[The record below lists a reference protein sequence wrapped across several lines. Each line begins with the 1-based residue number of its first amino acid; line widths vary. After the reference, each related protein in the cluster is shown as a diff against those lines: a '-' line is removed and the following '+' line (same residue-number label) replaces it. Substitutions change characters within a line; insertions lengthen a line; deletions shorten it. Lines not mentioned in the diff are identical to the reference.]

1 MLPLSSS
8 HSVASPEIVQA
19 GRVLR
24 ERSQRPDSV
33 IYLDSGRVLFGLLE
47 SGQLRHQLGMVEGP
61 IWLDAAPVLMNQTYP
76 VDIIADTQVSLRRIP
91 LPEFHKAYA
100 ELSRET
106 QTLVRDMASGYVQQT
121 ELAVSRLAQDAEA
134 RCAQWLLRHASP
146 AEDGSLQV
154 TLQQRKRLIAAQLGI
169 APETFSRVLRHLR
182 EHGLIAGTGNVL
194 SLPQPTALQ
203 NVARC

>member
-1 MLPLSSS
+1 MVPLTALQSTI
-8 HSVASPEIVQA
+8 PLEFIPA

-24 ERSQRPDSV
+24 ERSQQPDSV
-33 IYLDSGRVLFGLLE
+33 IYLESGRVLFGLLE

-61 IWLDAAPVLMNQTYP
+61 IWLDAAPFIMEQTYP
-76 VDIIADTQVSLRRIP
+76 VDIVAESLVSMRRIP
-91 LPEFHKAYA
+91 LEAFRKAYLG
-100 ELSRET
+100 LSPET
-106 QTLVRDMASGYVQQT
+106 QTLVRDMAAGYCQRT

-134 RCAQWLLRHASP
+134 RCAQWLLRNAAP
-146 AEDGSLQV
+146 AADGSLQV

-194 SLPQPTALQ
+194 SLPHPTALQ

>member
-1 MLPLSSS
+1 
-8 HSVASPEIVQA
+8 
-19 GRVLR
+19 VLR
-24 ERSQRPDSV
+24 ERSQRADSV

-61 IWLDAAPVLMNQTYP
+61 IWLDAAPVLMDQPYP
-76 VDIIADTQVSLRRIP
+76 VDIVADTQVSLRRIP
-91 LPEFHKAYA
+91 LADFRSAYA
-100 ELSRET
+100 GLSRET
-106 QTLVRDMASGYVQQT
+106 QTLIRDMAAGYCQQT

-134 RCAQWLLRHASP
+134 RCAQWLLRNAAP

-182 EHGLIAGTGNVL
+182 EHVLIAGTGNVL